1 MKKSLVSMAALALIM
16 ASCSNDEEN
25 VIDNGEVA
33 NAVPV
38 QISQKVSGVETKAA
52 VTVGS
57 DMTAVI
63 LMADG
68 DNPAF
73 TPFTPRTE
81 NVLTGEQN
89 NTLANDAARA
99 NVSNTQFKA
108 STTAGEIELTPTL
121 YYPVSSASTKAYIL
135 GVSPKGVVNGTTVT
149 FSDVDGL
156 QDVMYA
162 TKVNVGTSGSP
173 ESSIELNFTH
183 ETTQL
188 TFDAK
193 LDNADLSKT
202 EWAGKDVSVKTITIQ
217 KAKLPESLT
226 FSTGEI
232 NWTAE
237 KSISVLGCNTALTAK
252 TCAPSVP
259 VMVAP
264 ATNILVDLELSVGG
278 QIKVYN
284 NLPVKKDGGENLVT
298 VKGKSHLVTF
308 TITAP
313 TAAAGAEKVTTSAK
327 VTDWEPGEKGSVTV
341 K

>member
-1 MKKSLVSMAALALIM
+1 MKKSLLSMAALALIM

-25 VIDNGEVA
+25 VIDNGEAA

-121 YYPVSSASTKAYIL
+121 YYPAY
-135 GVSPKGVVNGTTVT
+135 
-149 FSDVDGL
+149 F
-156 QDVMYA
+156 
-162 TKVNVGTSGSP
+162 
-173 ESSIELNFTH
+173 
-183 ETTQL
+183 
-188 TFDAK
+188 
-193 LDNADLSKT
+193 
-202 EWAGKDVSVKTITIQ
+202 
-217 KAKLPESLT
+217 
-226 FSTGEI
+226 
-232 NWTAE
+232 
-237 KSISVLGCNTALTAK
+237 
-252 TCAPSVP
+252 
-259 VMVAP
+259 
-264 ATNILVDLELSVGG
+264 
-278 QIKVYN
+278 
-284 NLPVKKDGGENLVT
+284 
-298 VKGKSHLVTF
+298 
-308 TITAP
+308 
-313 TAAAGAEKVTTSAK
+313 
-327 VTDWEPGEKGSVTV
+327 
-341 K
+341 

>member
-1 MKKSLVSMAALALIM
+1 MAALALIM
-16 ASCSNDEEN
+16 AGCSNDEEKV
-25 VIDNGEVA
+25 VIGNGEAA
-33 NAVPV
+33 NAVP
-38 QISQKVSGVETKAA
+38 IEINQKVAGMETKAA

-68 DNPAF
+68 DDPAF
-73 TPFTPRTE
+73 SPFTPKTE
-81 NVLTGEQN
+81 NVLTGDQN
-89 NTLANDAARA
+89 NTLADDAARA
-99 NVSNTQFKA
+99 NVSNSQFKA
-108 STTAGEIELTPTL
+108 STTAEEIELTPTL
-121 YYPVSSASTKAYIL
+121 YYPVSSTSTKAYIL

-162 TKVNVGTSGSP
+162 KKVNAGTSNSK
-173 ESSIELNFTH
+173 ETDIELNFTH

-193 LDNADLSKT
+193 LDNGDLSKT
-202 EWAGKDVSVKTITIQ
+202 EWAGKDISVKTITIQ

-226 FSTGEI
+226 FSTGDI
-232 NWTAE
+232 NWTTE
-237 KSISVLGCNTALTAK
+237 KSISVLGCNTALTANV
-252 TCAPSVP
+252 CAPSVP

-278 QIKVYN
+278 QIKAFN
-284 NLPVKKDGGENLVT
+284 NLPVKKTGGENLVT
-298 VKGKSHLVTF
+298 VKGQSHLITF

-313 TAAAGAEKVTTSAK
+313 TAASGAEKVTTSAK
-327 VTDWEPGEKGSVTV
+327 VTDWETGEKGTVTV